1 MLPKNGL
8 KSVKTEVAEDAF
20 TCTPHRGV
28 KRPQRNHVARNGRT
42 DGVEVER
49 PHTRGKYAQ
58 SGPNTRSRS
67 RSSEL
72 KQVSGR
78 LNLLCSTCWNPAG
91 HLSTAQTTIKVKKES
106 EHKVNRRRKGSAP
119 RAACPRPR
127 RGARA
132 HVHTER
138 GARALSSSEGSPETY
153 RLKLDLTKTSSI
165 GGDVDDLVIDSI
177 GRKVKPDRSG
187 RFRSLRA
194 AWCQPQVATADPA
207 RVLKRKQ
214 IHLTGIPNIDGHGS
228 MINSE
233 LIDMD
238 TRGHGEV
245 IEKPPNSPAGSP
257 RHGLGENMAIQE
269 ETTDPSD
276 SEPEDAGFSCQRAR
290 VHLKEMYWSCA
301 RTYMP
306 WPFSNGGPKISTPLS
321 SPSVGE
327 SATTSTLLI
336 SEPEDGGLLPAMP
349 CFLPLA
355 FANPNKDAPSPNSL
369 VSSHGHEVRAAD
381 DSPWHDEE
389 KDMDSSSSTHS
400 STLSQNYETFSPCNS
415 NIMTSEKQDTR
426 EVLLHS
432 VLVEPWSKIYMDPS
446 LPRPLLSPLSSPTKP
461 SYTRLLPNHRS
472 QETKVSVASSL
483 DFRTDVLDEITA
495 YENDILL
502 VEVVQDDPDLFDN
515 LPKQSMLKPGPALQ
529 GSPKIPPGGF
539 MSRAGRALFEAKKRV
554 TSAPVQFYVRSLFA
568 DPIEEESD
576 SRPWR
581 AERSTPSP
589 MASNSWPTTNPVVG
603 PTTNPVVGPTTNPV
617 VGPTTNPVVGPTTN
631 PVVGPTTNPVVGPT
645 TNPVVGP
652 TTNPVVGP
660 TTNPVVGPTTNPVVG
675 PTTNPVV
682 GQNKFDANNN
692 QTGDT
697 SDWPLTI
704 QANKPLFNLFGSKD
718 CDNGV
723 AQPAGHRLKI
733 REDLRVLKQHP
744 STTYCKFYFSEK
756 QSCYYKFCRF
766 PHSPVNGDEKFCMET
781 VLRFTKNQLCL
792 QKASTVFVEY
802 YQKNSPGVFFSH
814 HVMTCLLWSLL
825 KAGRFTS
832 ILSVLNRVV
841 AHQIPPVPEFLLE
854 LFNVVREQDLNA
866 ILPELTRITS
876 QISMSALPASMDNAQ
891 MSPDIHGN
899 TLLVTAGM
907 FSPPLTTTTPS
918 NGFPESLD
926 LANTLVEVELCIK
939 LENWPRLGSVF
950 RRVCQSGLRPLD
962 LEQLSGRIT
971 VALLSEAS
979 GKLAIPFAVF
989 TDMVSQEGI
998 DDLMK
1003 TTLGRIGVSLMLRY
1017 YKTHQWEKGRRVVEI
1032 LSSIQVAFSTLK
1044 VFFCNKRAVSRCSLI
1059 TVASKLFLRS
1069 GSIEGALNTLRDNEW
1084 FLASCS
1090 WPCRPEDLEER
1101 THLLL
1106 RLAESTA
1113 QRDALEILSNLPGL
1127 KEPNESVDISQYGAV
1142 FNAHLQECMAKRMLP
1157 MASDV
1162 AELMLCKQ
1170 LEVQAGLLQTLLSKL
1185 GKQSPWHRAR
1195 EIFVRALNAGYYPEV
1210 AASRGL
1216 QSLCVPPTL
1225 GEMEMALCLEM
1236 LMSTNLSLELQPAV
1250 LCITVQ
1256 RSVTCERVYLSAS
1269 NRLLSAAAVLQPRL
1283 TLHYTANNSSQ
1294 EHEFT
1299 LDTPSA
1305 RTWLKQNRSWA
1316 SGMWSRLS

>member
-8 KSVKTEVAEDAF
+8 EGVKTEVAEDAF
-20 TCTPHRGV
+20 TRTPHRGV

-49 PHTRGKYAQ
+49 PHTRSKYAQ
-58 SGPNTRSRS
+58 SGPNTR
-67 RSSEL
+67 
-72 KQVSGR
+72 
-78 LNLLCSTCWNPAG
+78 
-91 HLSTAQTTIKVKKES
+91 
-106 EHKVNRRRKGSAP
+106 
-119 RAACPRPR
+119 
-127 RGARA
+127 
-132 HVHTER
+132 
-138 GARALSSSEGSPETY
+138 
-153 RLKLDLTKTSSI
+153 
-165 GGDVDDLVIDSI
+165 
-177 GRKVKPDRSG
+177 
-187 RFRSLRA
+187 
-194 AWCQPQVATADPA
+194 
-207 RVLKRKQ
+207 
-214 IHLTGIPNIDGHGS
+214 NIDGHGS
-228 MINSE
+228 MIK
-233 LIDMD
+233 LMDID

-245 IEKPPNSPAGSP
+245 IEKLPNSPAGSP

-301 RTYMP
+301 RTNMP

-321 SPSVGE
+321 SPSVSE

-369 VSSHGHEVRAAD
+369 VSSHGHEVRSAD

-432 VLVEPWSKIYMDPS
+432 VPVEPWSKIYMDHS

-461 SYTRLLPNHRS
+461 SYTRLLPNQRS
-472 QETKVSVASSL
+472 QETKVSVSSSL

-515 LPKQSMLKPGPALQ
+515 LPNQSMLKLGPALQ

-539 MSRAGRALFEAKKRV
+539 MSRAGRALFGAKKRV
-554 TSAPVQFYVRSLFA
+554 TSASVQFYVRSLFA

-589 MASNSWPTTNPVVG
+589 TASISW
-603 PTTNPVVGPTTNPV
+603 
-617 VGPTTNPVVGPTTN
+617 
-631 PVVGPTTNPVVGPT
+631 PT

-682 GQNKFDANNN
+682 GQNKFDTNNN

-733 REDLRVLKQHP
+733 REDLRVLKRHP

-766 PHSPVNGDEKFCMET
+766 PHSPVKGDEKFCMET
-781 VLRFTKNQLCL
+781 VLRFAKNQLCL
-792 QKASTVFVEY
+792 HKASTVFVEY

-814 HVMTCLLWSLL
+814 HVMTGLLWSLL
-825 KAGRFTS
+825 KAGLFTS

-841 AHQIPPVPEFLLE
+841 AHQIPAVPEFLLE
-854 LFNVVREQDLNA
+854 LCNVVREQDLNA

-876 QISMSALPASMDNAQ
+876 QISMSALPASMDDAQ

-899 TLLVTAGM
+899 TLLVTEGM

-918 NGFPESLD
+918 NGFPKSLN

-939 LENWPRLGSVF
+939 LENWPRLGSAF

-971 VALLSEAS
+971 VALLAEAS

-989 TDMVSQEGI
+989 TDMVSQEGV

-1017 YKTHQWEKGRRVVEI
+1017 YKTNQWEK
-1032 LSSIQVAFSTLK
+1032 
-1044 VFFCNKRAVSRCSLI
+1044 
-1059 TVASKLFLRS
+1059 
-1069 GSIEGALNTLRDNEW
+1069 
-1084 FLASCS
+1084 
-1090 WPCRPEDLEER
+1090 
-1101 THLLL
+1101 
-1106 RLAESTA
+1106 
-1113 QRDALEILSNLPGL
+1113 
-1127 KEPNESVDISQYGAV
+1127 
-1142 FNAHLQECMAKRMLP
+1142 
-1157 MASDV
+1157 
-1162 AELMLCKQ
+1162 
-1170 LEVQAGLLQTLLSKL
+1170 
-1185 GKQSPWHRAR
+1185 
-1195 EIFVRALNAGYYPEV
+1195 
-1210 AASRGL
+1210 
-1216 QSLCVPPTL
+1216 
-1225 GEMEMALCLEM
+1225 
-1236 LMSTNLSLELQPAV
+1236 
-1250 LCITVQ
+1250 
-1256 RSVTCERVYLSAS
+1256 
-1269 NRLLSAAAVLQPRL
+1269 
-1283 TLHYTANNSSQ
+1283 
-1294 EHEFT
+1294 
-1299 LDTPSA
+1299 
-1305 RTWLKQNRSWA
+1305 
-1316 SGMWSRLS
+1316 